1 MHFYAKDL
9 AIGLALIGLC
19 VSGCGS
25 GSQSETSRTAAIKGE
40 DSGQGASGSQSAETT
55 GKNTHADRLHPK
67 VIFETTKGNFVVQ
80 LDAEKAPATVE
91 NFLAYV
97 DSRFYDGTVF
107 HQVFKNQGILG
118 GGYTPEMTEKT
129 PTRPPVRNEAH
140 NGLRNRRGTIAM
152 VRMSERIDSAQSQF
166 FFNLSDNAMLDHR
179 DTTQEGYGYCVFGQV
194 VSGME
199 VLDAIGNLPV
209 EDTPQ
214 FDRKPLEPVVIKA
227 VRRLR

>member
-1 MHFYAKDL
+1 MRYSAEKL
-9 AIGLALIGLC
+9 AIGLALLALFA
-19 VSGCGS
+19 SGCGS
-25 GSQSETSRTAAIKGE
+25 RGEADKSNAAAIKGE
-40 DSGQGASGSQSAETT
+40 DNSQASSNAQAGAAGKAAE
-55 GKNTHADRLHPK
+55 ADRLHPK
-67 VIFETTKGNFVVQ
+67 VIFETTKGNFIVQ

-107 HQVFKNQGILG
+107 HQVFKGQGILG

-140 NGLRNRRGTIAM
+140 NGLKNLRGTIAM

-194 VSGME
+194 VSGIE
-199 VLDAIGNLPV
+199 VLDAIGSVPV
-209 EDTPQ
+209 EDTHQ
-214 FDRKPLEPVVIKA
+214 FDRKPVEPVIVKS
-227 VRRLR
+227 VRRVR

>member
-1 MHFYAKDL
+1 MRFSAKKL
-9 AIGLALIGLC
+9 AIGLALLALFA
-19 VSGCGS
+19 SGCGNRGES
-25 GSQSETSRTAAIKGE
+25 DSSNTAAIKGE
-40 DSGQGASGSQSAETT
+40 DSGQASSNSQTAAAT
-55 GKNTHADRLHPK
+55 GKNAQVDRLHPK
-67 VIFETTKGNFVVQ
+67 VIFETTKGNFIVQ

-140 NGLRNRRGTIAM
+140 NGLKNRRGTIAM

-166 FFNLSDNAMLDHR
+166 FFNLTDNAMLDHR

-194 VSGME
+194 ISGME

-214 FDRKPLEPVVIKA
+214 FDRKPVEPVIIKS
-227 VRRLR
+227 VRRVR